1 MNTAVYIIHAFANRR
16 PALEAELSKQA
27 RGCEVHWIGAP
38 RGAEARSR
46 GLHPCRRWRDPHHK
60 RLMTWGEIAW
70 ERIAANE
77 ASGAVVLEDD
87 ARLSAPL
94 TAAPMRGDLTF
105 LGGKFLDEPGK
116 PVEGLL
122 QAPYTYWT
130 IGYWLSREAAA
141 RLAEAVNPQA
151 VLPADEYVP
160 FHYGRNPNVD
170 AGRHDQKPPLGLEAW
185 ALPVWIVEPS
195 GRHGSGTEQSPPA
208 FDLDTRVFA
217 TDTGR
222 ATEAL
227 EAYGKLDYRPQVL
240 GAGEEGWDTSKPGS
254 IRKLHWL
261 RRELQSDEDLRRSVV
276 LAVDGYDTL
285 PVVSA
290 AELLRRFAGME
301 SDIVIA
307 GERTCWPDKT
317 LAARFDKLAG
327 DDPAPYRY
335 PCSGTFM
342 GFGEDILTALDAG
355 LDDAHRD
362 DQPLSPAVHPRQS
375 RTVAHRP
382 RSLPVPIAGARRERH
397 IPGAAAGR

>member
-1 MNTAVYIIHAFANRR
+1 MFPSTTAAIRTWMR
-16 PALEAELSKQA
+16 PATIN
-27 RGCEVHWIGAP
+27 G
-38 RGAEARSR
+38 
-46 GLHPCRRWRDPHHK
+46 RRWGSK
-60 RLMTWGEIAW
+60 RG
-70 ERIAANE
+70 RC
-77 ASGAVVLEDD
+77 
-87 ARLSAPL
+87 
-94 TAAPMRGDLTF
+94 
-105 LGGKFLDEPGK
+105 
-116 PVEGLL
+116 
-122 QAPYTYWT
+122 
-130 IGYWLSREAAA
+130 RE
-141 RLAEAVNPQA
+141 
-151 VLPADEYVP
+151 
-160 FHYGRNPNVD
+160 
-170 AGRHDQKPPLGLEAW
+170 
-185 ALPVWIVEPS
+185 WIVEPS
-195 GRHGSGTEQSPPA
+195 GRHGSGTEQAPPA

-222 ATEAL
+222 AAEAL

-240 GAGEEGWDTSKPGS
+240 GAGEEGWDTSEPGG

-285 PVVSA
+285 PVVSG

-362 DQPLSPAVHPRQS
+362 DQLYLQQRILDNPEPWRIDREAYLFQSLAHADEDIHRRGGWPLNHATRCYPAVLHANGPGNLDIARPLAY
-375 RTVAHRP
+375 REPHLDNGAGDWMEVADGILAMPFLDPAGLETLLAMAAAVPTLWQPLPGDNVPGDELRVKRLDSKLWDGLDHRASGP
-382 RSLPVPIAGARRERH
+382 PCARHQRPLAAGAVGKT
-397 IPGAAAGR
+397 PPTPS